1 VNKAWDYDVYQRK
14 DKHFIMILITG
25 ATGHFGKATIDFLI
39 QKGVNPNT
47 ISALARSAEKA
58 KELINKGINVKIG
71 DYEDYPSLVA
81 AFAGVEKL
89 LLISSNDLE
98 HRVRQ
103 HTNVVN
109 AAKEAGVKHIIYT
122 SFVRRNETASSPI
135 AFIAQQHIESERLIK
150 ESGISYTFM
159 FNALYADSLLMF
171 MGENVV
177 ETGIFLPAGNG
188 KGSFTARIDMAEAAA
203 NLLLAQKLDKSEYI
217 IANTLNYSM
226 NDLAS
231 ILTELSGKP
240 VAYLNPSKEVYLDAV
255 TKAGMP
261 EMYAHMFANFSQ
273 AIEQGEFET
282 SATDLE
288 TILGRKP
295 LSLKEFL
302 KSVYSKS

>member
-1 VNKAWDYDVYQRK
+1 
-14 DKHFIMILITG
+14 MILITG
-25 ATGHFGKATIDFLI
+25 STGHFGKSTIDFLLK
-39 QKGVNPNT
+39 KGINPKQIT
-47 ISALARSAEKA
+47 ALARSAEKA
-58 KELINKGINVKIG
+58 ASLKEQGINIKIG

-89 LLISSNDLE
+89 LLISSSDMEN
-98 HRVRQ
+98 RVRQ
-103 HTNVVN
+103 HKNVVN

-122 SFVRRNETASSPI
+122 SFVRKNETASSPI

-150 ESGISYTFM
+150 ESGISSTFM
-159 FNALYADSLLMF
+159 YNALYADSLQMF
-171 MGENVV
+171 MGEKVL
-177 ETGIFLPAGNG
+177 ETGIFLPAGYG

-203 NLLLAQKLDKSEYI
+203 NLILADKLDKNEYI

-231 ILTELSGKP
+231 ILAELSGKP
-240 VAYLNPSKEVYLDAV
+240 VAYLNPSKEVYLDVV

-261 EMYAHMFANFSQ
+261 ELYAHMFANFSQ
-273 AIEQGEFET
+273 AIAEGEFET

-295 LSLKEFL
+295 LSMKEFL
-302 KSVYSKS
+302 K